1 MRTVPTNQRTD
12 TRRRSTMAELRPSAN
27 SGGSSPRSMVSTS
40 NSRPDAGPAVC
51 RGPRSPSPSRP
62 PTRQLP
68 HHKRRSLDCPD
79 RSADIRSRQGC
90 SRRASPSTTEL
101 RLCPQAPGSFEQVRP
116 PRRKGRRRN
125 VPECGA
131 TPCRP
136 RPSGSYEAIVAFRC
150 VRATGRQNRRSP
162 PLECGRYP
170 CTIAAESPSGYGD
183 RAPRRTPIA
192 HTPMRRFFSRRG
204 VDKPTEGGL
213 YTPPQVR
220 RRLGVRSRLRSS
232 SLIRVNRLPMKRRM
246 LEASTGSPAL
256 RGWGLAIPGCL
267 TSESEERETWTAE
280 SLRAASSGG
289 D

>member
-40 NSRPDAGPAVC
+40 NCPMPA
-51 RGPRSPSPSRP
+51 PRFAVVQDRRP
-62 PTRQLP
+62 PRVRQRDNC
-68 HHKRRSLDCPD
+68 HTTNDRSLDCPD
-79 RSADIRSRQGC
+79 RSADIRARQGC

-101 RLCPQAPGSFEQVRP
+101 RLCPQAPGSLEQVRP

-125 VPECGA
+125 VAGVRRYPLPTSPIRA
-131 TPCRP
+131 PTR
-136 RPSGSYEAIVAFRC
+136 RLSHSVASGRLV
-150 VRATGRQNRRSP
+150 GKP
-162 PLECGRYP
+162 PLPAVECGRYP
-170 CTIAAESPSGYGD
+170 CTIAAKSPSGYGD
-183 RAPRRTPIA
+183 RPHRRTPIA

-267 TSESEERETWTAE
+267 TSESKERETWTAK